1 MVNYKDIGIRIRALR
16 RSAGYTQEEL
26 AEKVGISASFMGH
39 IERGSRI
46 ASLDTF
52 VLLCNVLKTT
62 PNHLLEASLESA
74 LEAHM
79 PKNLSAEDRSMLS
92 TFFRLAQDTIDNWTE

>member
-1 MVNYKDIGIRIRALR
+1 MVDYKDMGARVRKLR
-16 RSAGYTQEEL
+16 RSEGYTQEEL

-46 ASLDTF
+46 ASLDTL

-62 PNHLLEASLESA
+62 PNHLLEASLESE

-92 TFFRLAQDTIDNWTE
+92 NFFRLAQDTIENWEP